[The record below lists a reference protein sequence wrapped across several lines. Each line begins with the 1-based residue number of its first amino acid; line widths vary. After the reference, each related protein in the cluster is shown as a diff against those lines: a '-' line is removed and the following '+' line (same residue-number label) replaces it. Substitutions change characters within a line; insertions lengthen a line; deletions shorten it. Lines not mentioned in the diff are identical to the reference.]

1 MPAVSSYRSA
11 RVVNDT
17 HAPRWD
23 SIHSPRNPDLP
34 TRGGA
39 MIAVW
44 CSCGAN
50 TRLKYC
56 ARPSRQAYHVTGQT
70 SRAPNPRSGRTR
82 RPWTTAASRDQRNAS
97 SPNEANPGA
106 GLHRNR
112 IRHRA
117 RRDGSDE
124 NSVAA
129 REHRHGE
136 HQDHQDE
143 EPHRRAS
150 SSSCRAASIA
160 SEIASAARIAAA

>member
-1 MPAVSSYRSA
+1 M
-11 RVVNDT
+11 NDT

-56 ARPSRQAYHVTGQT
+56 ARPSRQAYHVTGQN
-70 SRAPNPRSGRTR
+70 SRAQNPRSGRTR
-82 RPWTTAASRDQRNAS
+82 RPWTTAASRDHRNAS

-106 GLHRNR
+106 GLQPEPDPPPRPP
-112 IRHRA
+112 
-117 RRDGSDE
+117 RRQRGE
-124 NSVAA
+124 Q
-129 REHRHGE
+129 RGPHEHRHDE

-143 EPHRRAS
+143 EKLHHCAS
-150 SSSCRAASIA
+150 SSRAASIA